1 MITPYVFL
9 LQPTLWS
16 KVFKYQLELGHN
28 EEAYAAMIENPDP
41 SRRKDCLRQLLICLC
56 ERGDLQ
62 ALVDFPYIDL
72 EDEVGDRS
80 GRMCMTMDLLETSLC
95 CFFCSMGIMDCMLF
109 CFLNRVLLMS

>member
-1 MITPYVFL
+1 MLSHICPSIRYHFKRSVNTLFSMITRYVFL

-72 EDEVGDRS
+72 EDEVGDHL
-80 GRMCMTMDLLETSLC
+80 GRMYLTMDLLETSLC
-95 CFFCSMGIMDCMLF
+95 
-109 CFLNRVLLMS
+109 